1 MQKQA
6 VKHDTCQPT
15 HTQCEPERL
24 VAGKTFF
31 LLSDVEY
38 ECNLDEYKAYLETTG
53 EWLKIQIER
62 QIET

>member
-15 HTQCEPERL
+15 
-24 VAGKTFF
+24 VAGNTFF

-53 EWLKIQIER
+53 EWLKMQIER

>member
-15 HTQCEPERL
+15 HTSRVPAAGALLCEPERL

-38 ECNLDEYKAYLETTG
+38 ECNFEEYKGYLNTTG
-53 EWLKIQIER
+53 
-62 QIET
+62 

>member
-6 VKHDTCQPT
+6 VI
-15 HTQCEPERL
+15 
-24 VAGKTFF
+24 GKTFF

-38 ECNLDEYKAYLETTG
+38 ECNFEEYKAYLETTG
-53 EWLKIQIER
+53 EWLQMQLER